1 MLTAYHLINKTP
13 SIILDMKTLYELLF
27 GRMPSFDQLRIFG
40 SLCYTHN
47 QHHKGDKFSSRS
59 QKYVFVGYPFGKK

>member
-1 MLTAYHLINKTP
+1 MLTASHLINKTP

-27 GRMPSFDQLRIFG
+27 GKMSSFDQLRIFG

-47 QHHKGDKFSSRS
+47 QPQR
-59 QKYVFVGYPFGKK
+59 